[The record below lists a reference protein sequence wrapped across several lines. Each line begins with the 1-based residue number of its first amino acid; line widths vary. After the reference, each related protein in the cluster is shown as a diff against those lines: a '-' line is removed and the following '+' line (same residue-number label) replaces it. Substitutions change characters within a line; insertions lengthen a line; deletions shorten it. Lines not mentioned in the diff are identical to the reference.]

1 MVNIER
7 QQREA
12 AMFAVIVCTVV
23 TVAILTGLLTSI
35 AVAILGARTAI
46 GDALAF
52 DGYAAA
58 TPPAVTPWASP
69 RWLPA

>member
-1 MVNIER
+1 MS
-7 QQREA
+7 
-12 AMFAVIVCTVV
+12 AVIVCDIV
-23 TVAILTGLLTSI
+23 TVALLIGLLTSI
-35 AVAILGARTAI
+35 VVAMIGARTAI
-46 GDALAF
+46 RDALAF